1 MDDLE
6 ADVER
11 LNRSDGSFLARIM
24 LGGLFARYG
33 RDRVRTELLRQAEAN
48 GVIAIAA
55 SPRWYQPRKSHA
67 QHITDEGVP
76 RARC

>member
-1 MDDLE
+1 MEGLE

-11 LNRSDGSFLARIM
+11 LNRTDGSFLARIM

-48 GVIAIAA
+48 GVISIAA
-55 SPRWYQPRKSHA
+55 SARWYQPR
-67 QHITDEGVP
+67 TVP
-76 RARC
+76 ARHVHHG